1 MHNFIYEGR
10 IQHRRYD
17 PIAHQFQY
25 RLFMVYLDLDELPEL
40 FKRVRL
46 LSSRK
51 WACLSFLEG
60 DHLTHQKQPLST
72 AIHETVE
79 SHTGRAPRGPI
90 RLLTQLR
97 YCGYYFSP
105 LNLYYCF
112 DPQGIRVETIVAE
125 VNNTPW
131 KEQHCY
137 VLWDAN
143 RTSEGRQL
151 RFSHAKDFHV
161 SPFMDMNSE
170 YHWRVSVPTSSL
182 YVELRA
188 TENNAHFFDAMLTAR
203 RRPLDSFQ
211 LARAM
216 ARYPIMT
223 GQITGAIYYQALR
236 IWMKRCPFFPHP
248 NKRTTSTV

>member
-10 IQHRRYD
+10 IRHRRCN
-17 PIAHQFQY
+17 PVVHQFQY
-25 RLFMVYLDLDELPEL
+25 RLFMVYLDLAELPAL
-40 FKRVRL
+40 YKSVRL

-60 DHLTHQKQPLST
+60 DHLTHQKDRLLASV
-72 AIHETVE
+72 HELVKKR
-79 SHTGRAPRGPI
+79 TGNAPRGPI

-112 DPQGIRVETIVAE
+112 DPQGHRVETIVAE

-137 VLWDAN
+137 VLWDEN
-143 RTSEGRQL
+143 RTSVARRL
-151 RFSHAKDFHV
+151 RFSHAKAFHV
-161 SPFMDMNSE
+161 SPFMDMTSE
-170 YHWRVSVPTSSL
+170 YHWRISAPTSSL
-182 YVELRA
+182 SVQLSA
-188 TENNAHFFDAMLTAR
+188 TANSDHFFDAKLTAR
-203 RRPLDSFQ
+203 RRPFTSFQ

-248 NKRTTSTV
+248 RSRVKSTS